1 MFPCKDL
8 RKVLNLIRLKMMGKP
23 FLKAMLDRE
32 FKVMI
37 RDAVIVCAL
46 FLGLKIRIDDD
57 AEEVDNVQSHN

>member
-1 MFPCKDL
+1 
-8 RKVLNLIRLKMMGKP
+8 MMGKP

-37 RDAVIVCAL
+37 RDAAIVCAL